1 MLLFSSL
8 KPKCEGSYYLRLL
21 NKPDLP
27 MSNYGELFDPV
38 FISNFHKLLV
48 RAAVNQVAID
58 LGSCSCNSKK
68 SCL

>member
-1 MLLFSSL
+1 
-8 KPKCEGSYYLRLL
+8 
-21 NKPDLP
+21 